1 MNNSENRKYIEKL
14 FNLGHEAFNNN
25 DYEKAI
31 SYLDEIIDIYNKD
44 IIAYSDNEF
53 IIYSG
58 PYENNNEY
66 EEERNIDEEEINST
80 HNTLVDAYYNRAI
93 SKYNLKNYE
102 GAIEDLDKVIEL
114 SPEKINAYYNRGHS
128 KSYLGRYEEGIKDFK
143 KVLEFNE
150 DDAEARYYVGL
161 GYFYLENYEEAIEN
175 FDKILSLDN
184 EIYDA
189 YYYRGICK
197 SNLELYNEAKEDY
210 QKALECEPENI
221 INIYNDFGLL
231 EYKLG
236 NYKNAIN
243 YYNKIIETDD
253 SIYYVYYN
261 KALAEEALELY
272 DEALKDYDKS
282 IELNPNDTYSYNTG
296 VNTPSDYTN
305 NKTVFTSVWVDN
317 DYPITVKSGT
327 EWTASGD
334 LNQIFTTPDAAKTLL
349 TYKLPNLDSYPEL
362 NGTYATGKGL
372 QMSSNYL
379 TGTPTLNQG
388 DVFKE
393 ITLPVDVYV
402 TTNRKSYKKTT
413 NVKISSYDKKLLFNV
428 SSI

>member
-175 FDKILSLDN
+175 FDKTLSLDN

-197 SNLELYNEAKEDY
+197 SNLELYNEAKEDVLNLQRNEWY
-210 QKALECEPENI
+210 NIFEPDQ
-221 INIYNDFGLL
+221 INDNSFF
-231 EYKLG
+231 
-236 NYKNAIN
+236 
-243 YYNKIIETDD
+243 
-253 SIYYVYYN
+253 
-261 KALAEEALELY
+261 ELY
-272 DEALKDYDKS
+272 DKAIVKAEK
-282 IELNPNDTYSYNTG
+282 IILNPLDPAFQTTTFDG
-296 VNTPSDYTN
+296 
-305 NKTVFTSVWVDN
+305 KT
-317 DYPITVKSGT
+317 IK
-327 EWTASGD
+327 
-334 LNQIFTTPDAAKTLL
+334 
-349 TYKLPNLDSYPEL
+349 
-362 NGTYATGKGL
+362 
-372 QMSSNYL
+372 
-379 TGTPTLNQG
+379 
-388 DVFKE
+388 
-393 ITLPVDVYV
+393 
-402 TTNRKSYKKTT
+402 
-413 NVKISSYDKKLLFNV
+413 DK
-428 SSI
+428 